1 MIIVLVLLGVA
12 LAISLAVNLG
22 LIGGQKPTAQAPSNT
37 SSSVKTEVRTDD
49 ERARKA
55 EAELDKKTKELGDV
69 KKSLSDLKDELKTAK
84 KKLFEQKEGEKA
96 GDDLVKA
103 RAEVE
108 RQASIQLDATRAE
121 LAAALADIAKLK
133 TEAENKGKKKV
144 EKKEEVKAEKPQEV
158 VTRVI
163 RELND
168 VEKERIAKLEA
179 QSSNDRKKANELD
192 RELKSLRAKFERHN
206 RDTKRVYADA
216 NLARDKF
223 RAVELRLNRT
233 TMEND
238 LLKRAIK
245 DLEKKSGVDAGRLE
259 LTAEELST
267 GDSSMKAKH
276 AAEDAAEADARAKL
290 EAAPATLGRHDAL
303 EVFVFRDPRVA
314 DHRRP
319 AAPEQD
325 ARGQLANAAEGRIA
339 AAHLVVGDDQRRGE
353 LVALGE
359 RVEHRAPLEIHA
371 HQHVREAGLAVIAL
385 EPREHHQ
392 LGETREAPGREEGD
406 EHHLAFQRP
415 RFEGH
420 TPGRLV
426 RQ

>member
-133 TEAENKGKKKV
+133 TEAENKGKKKLEAAPV

-290 EAAPATLGRHDAL
+290 EAAPATHLEEAPAADA
-303 EVFVFRDPRVA
+303 
-314 DHRRP
+314 P
-319 AAPEQD
+319 AAP
-325 ARGQLANAAEGRIA
+325 APAAEA
-339 AAHLVVGDDQRRGE
+339 APTTP
-353 LVALGE
+353 VAQ
-359 RVEHRAPLEIHA
+359 A
-371 HQHVREAGLAVIAL
+371 
-385 EPREHHQ
+385 
-392 LGETREAPGREEGD
+392 
-406 EHHLAFQRP
+406 
-415 RFEGH
+415 
-420 TPGRLV
+420 
-426 RQ
+426 

>member
-1 MIIVLVLLGVA
+1 VIIVLVLLGVA

-22 LIGGQKPTAQAPSNT
+22 LIGGQKPTAQASSNT
-37 SSSVKTEVRTDD
+37 SSTVKTEVRTDD

-55 EAELDKKTKELGDV
+55 EAELDKKTKELGEV
-69 KKSLSDLKDELKTAK
+69 KKSLSDLKDELKNAK

-133 TEAENKGKKKV
+133 TEAENKGKKKLEAAPV
-144 EKKEEVKAEKPQEV
+144 EKKEEVNVEKPQEV

-179 QSSNDRKKANELD
+179 QSSADRKKANELD

-223 RAVELRLNRT
+223 RAVEMRLNRT

-259 LTAEELST
+259 LTAEEIST
-267 GDSSMKAKH
+267 GDSTMKAKH

-290 EAAPATLGRHDAL
+290 EAAPATHLEEAPAADA
-303 EVFVFRDPRVA
+303 
-314 DHRRP
+314 P
-319 AAPEQD
+319 AAP
-325 ARGQLANAAEGRIA
+325 APAAAEA
-339 AAHLVVGDDQRRGE
+339 APTTP
-353 LVALGE
+353 VAQ
-359 RVEHRAPLEIHA
+359 A
-371 HQHVREAGLAVIAL
+371 
-385 EPREHHQ
+385 
-392 LGETREAPGREEGD
+392 
-406 EHHLAFQRP
+406 
-415 RFEGH
+415 
-420 TPGRLV
+420 
-426 RQ
+426 

>member
-1 MIIVLVLLGVA
+1 
-12 LAISLAVNLG
+12 
-22 LIGGQKPTAQAPSNT
+22 
-37 SSSVKTEVRTDD
+37 VRTDD

-133 TEAENKGKKKV
+133 TEAENKGKKKLEAAPV

-290 EAAPATLGRHDAL
+290 EAAPATHLEEAPAADA
-303 EVFVFRDPRVA
+303 
-314 DHRRP
+314 P
-319 AAPEQD
+319 AAP
-325 ARGQLANAAEGRIA
+325 APAAEA
-339 AAHLVVGDDQRRGE
+339 APTTP
-353 LVALGE
+353 VAQ
-359 RVEHRAPLEIHA
+359 A
-371 HQHVREAGLAVIAL
+371 
-385 EPREHHQ
+385 
-392 LGETREAPGREEGD
+392 
-406 EHHLAFQRP
+406 
-415 RFEGH
+415 
-420 TPGRLV
+420 
-426 RQ
+426 